1 MNGSW
6 HDELENAATVAEA
19 VAYVQSYLGALP
31 ADELQGFARYCKPS
45 RIRADGDVDDLTAK
59 LAQAQRQRGDAS
71 PAPAILGEVFDF
83 VLHASLRIGQLNRAL
98 ATGNVNFGFR
108 RQMSSQMMS

>member
-6 HDELENAATVAEA
+6 HDDLENAATIDEA
-19 VAYVQSYLGALP
+19 VASVQRYLGTLP
-31 ADELQGFARYCKPS
+31 ADQLQGLARYCKPS
-45 RIRADGDVDDLTAK
+45 RIRADGDVDDLTSK
-59 LAQAQRQRGDAS
+59 LAHAQRHPERGL
-71 PAPAILGEVFDF
+71 PAPALLGEVFDF

-98 ATGNVNFGFR
+98 ASGNVNFGWR